1 MKWSNS
7 LFSRHR
13 EDKKPI
19 QGRRRASDRPGP
31 LPAIR
36 ERALTLPSPL
46 AQKEARTSDLQQSA
60 FLVKLPPEIRYLIYR
75 EVLAPADNPE
85 LHIASADRRLLSR
98 RCFNGNSDLPG
109 LAHPCWGHCF
119 KKDGTTAQNP
129 SMGRYEPEANS
140 PYPIRMGLLRSC
152 RQMYVPPRGGLSPHS
167 SIIVKRQ
174 TTNPK

>member
-1 MKWSNS
+1 MKWSSS
-7 LFSRHR
+7 LFSRRR
-13 EDKKPI
+13 EDKRANR
-19 QGRRRASDRPGP
+19 GRRRVSDRPDP

-46 AQKEARTSDLQQSA
+46 DQKGARTSDQQQSA
-60 FLVKLPPEIRYLIYR
+60 FLVKLPSEIRYLIYR

-98 RCFNGNSDLPG
+98 RCFVENSDLPG

-119 KKDGTTAQNP
+119 KKDGTTARDP
-129 SMGRYEPEANS
+129 SVGRYEPEDNS

-152 RQMYVPPRGGLSPHS
+152 RQVYVPRRRDCPTPTLL
-167 SIIVKRQ
+167 SIIVK
-174 TTNPK
+174 